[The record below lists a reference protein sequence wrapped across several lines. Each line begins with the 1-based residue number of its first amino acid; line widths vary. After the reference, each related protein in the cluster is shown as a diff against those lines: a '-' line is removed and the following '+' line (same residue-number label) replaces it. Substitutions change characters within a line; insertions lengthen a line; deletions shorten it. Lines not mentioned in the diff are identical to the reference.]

1 MDAIIITRFHHGGK
15 FIQDK
20 TGITYKG
27 EAEVEYVNID
37 KDHFSIIELLFYTKQ
52 LGYITV
58 GGFCV
63 KDPTKNDF
71 IEVDTDLTLVNLIK
85 DLKDGDFLDIYVKY
99 VVDDLEV
106 VTTGLL
112 CGSVVEED
120 LEDINVTASEG
131 LNHEAESE
139 NVNVEVEPGDISD
152 LDVEWT
158 ESNEE
163 SSDDS
168 QEDAIPDVDDS
179 EVDEELRSLRNERR
193 NKVKK
198 KKPTQTEEIKL
209 GTAGVDRGFEDIGRN
224 KAARYTGRLGGD
236 EQYIDSSELDSED
249 SRVEL
254 DSEFVKGVDLPRR
267 RKSKKVR
274 FDPDCVVAI
283 FELGMVFESAEQFRK
298 AIADYS
304 CQYKTRLKLKPN
316 DKKRVRVKCE
326 DKKCKWLLFA
336 SIDKDSGDFVVKNYY
351 PVHVCPQST
360 KNKLCTSKFVAE
372 KFKDEITCQPYIRLW
387 EIQEL
392 VRKKLKRGWLE
403 GCRKII
409 GFDGC
414 FLKGS
419 CKGELLVA
427 VGRNGNQQMFPIA
440 WAVVDTETKHS
451 WSFFLKYLIEDLN
464 LGRGHGLTVMSDMQK
479 VRWFLHCILF
489 YYSFSCVANTF

>member
-1 MDAIIITRFHHGGK
+1 MKH
-15 FIQDK
+15 
-20 TGITYKG
+20 
-27 EAEVEYVNID
+27 
-37 KDHFSIIELLFYTKQ
+37 
-52 LGYITV
+52 
-58 GGFCV
+58 
-63 KDPTKNDF
+63 
-71 IEVDTDLTLVNLIK
+71 
-85 DLKDGDFLDIYVKY
+85 
-99 VVDDLEV
+99 VVDDVEV

-112 CGSVVEED
+112 CGSVIEED
-120 LEDINVTASEG
+120 LENINVTASEG

-139 NVNVEVEPGDISD
+139 NVNVKVEPGDISD

-249 SRVEL
+249 NRDEL

-298 AIADYS
+298 VVADYS
-304 CQYKTRLKLKPN
+304 CQYKTRLKMKPN
-316 DKKRVRVKCE
+316 D
-326 DKKCKWLLFA
+326 
-336 SIDKDSGDFVVKNYY
+336 
-351 PVHVCPQST
+351 
-360 KNKLCTSKFVAE
+360 
-372 KFKDEITCQPYIRLW
+372 
-387 EIQEL
+387 
-392 VRKKLKRGWLE
+392 
-403 GCRKII
+403 
-409 GFDGC
+409 
-414 FLKGS
+414 
-419 CKGELLVA
+419 
-427 VGRNGNQQMFPIA
+427 
-440 WAVVDTETKHS
+440 
-451 WSFFLKYLIEDLN
+451 
-464 LGRGHGLTVMSDMQK
+464 
-479 VRWFLHCILF
+479 
-489 YYSFSCVANTF
+489 